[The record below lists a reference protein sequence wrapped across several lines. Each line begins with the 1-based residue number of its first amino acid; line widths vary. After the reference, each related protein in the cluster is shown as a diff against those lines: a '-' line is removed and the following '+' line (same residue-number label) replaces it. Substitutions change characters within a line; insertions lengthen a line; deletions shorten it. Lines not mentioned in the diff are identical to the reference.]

1 MTQIQMPPATV
12 ACPITERPTQV
23 TLLDDSRPPWRLVQ
37 CQQSGFVFLENPPD
51 YARLADEFAWEKSWQ
66 DEQQRK
72 AAEQPIATRVSTFL
86 KRLKRIVFPR
96 RNKFLALAHAVIEPQ
111 DRLSLLDVGC
121 GSGHLIGALC
131 EHYQRLGSEVVPF
144 GVEVSEQLAAVAQR
158 QFARAGGDV
167 ALLPATEGVAQ
178 FSPQQ
183 FDAVL
188 MCSFLEHEAQPLTL
202 LRLTHR
208 ALKPSGMVI
217 IKVPNYASWNRR
229 VRRRKWCAF
238 RYPDHVNY
246 FTPATLR
253 AVAHEAG
260 FRIARQFPLD
270 ALPWSDSMYMVL
282 KKPATFAPASTAL
295 PSTMAPAERTTR
307 AAA

>member
-1 MTQIQMPPATV
+1 MTQLQTPAATV
-12 ACPITERPTQV
+12 ACPITEQPTQV
-23 TLLDDSRPPWRLVQ
+23 TLLDDSRRPWRLVQ
-37 CQQSGFVFLENPPD
+37 CQQTGFVFLENPPN
-51 YARLADEFAWEKSWQ
+51 YSQLAEEFAWEKSGK
-66 DEQQRK
+66 EKRK
-72 AAEQPIATRVSTFL
+72 RQVAEQPIATHISTFL
-86 KRLKRIVFPR
+86 KRLKHFVFPR

-111 DRLSLLDVGC
+111 DTLSLLDVGC
-121 GSGHLIGALC
+121 GSGHMVSALC

-144 GVEVSEQLAAVAQR
+144 GVEISEQLATVAQE
-158 QFARAGGDV
+158 QFACAGGDV
-167 ALLPATEGVAQ
+167 ARLPATDGVAQ
-178 FSPQQ
+178 FAPEQ

-202 LRLTHR
+202 LNLTHR
-208 ALKPSGMVI
+208 ALKPSGVVI

-229 VRRRKWCAF
+229 VRGRKWCAF

-253 AVAHEAG
+253 AVAREAG
-260 FRIARQFPLD
+260 FRVARQFPLD

-282 KKPATFAPASTAL
+282 KKSATSAPASTTA
-295 PSTMAPAERTTR
+295 PITAPAAPTTR